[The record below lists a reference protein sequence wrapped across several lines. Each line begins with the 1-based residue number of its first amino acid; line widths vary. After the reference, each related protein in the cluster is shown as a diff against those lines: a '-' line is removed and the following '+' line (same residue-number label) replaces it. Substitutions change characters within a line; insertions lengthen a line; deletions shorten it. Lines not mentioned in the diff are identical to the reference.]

1 MRQEKYQYLTVKFKD
16 TKNYRQFYKY
26 KTKNWNF
33 QLIKRKFIYKLLLRI
48 QWIWYNDFHDARR
61 ASPKFTKQFSE
72 NNSPLNKVINERRAK
87 DHQLLE
93 EICQKQGVPVELVEQ
108 LLQIEKDK
116 SGLMRRNNLFKDI
129 DIALKNYLK
138 RQENEANF
146 AVAV

>member
-1 MRQEKYQYLTVKFKD
+1 MTQEKYQYLTVKVKD

-48 QWIWYNDFHDARR
+48 QWIWYHDFHDARR
-61 ASPKFTKQFSE
+61 ASPKFTKKFSE

-93 EICQKQGVPVELVEQ
+93 EICREQGVPVELVEQ

-116 SGLMRRNNLFKDI
+116 SRSDAPQQSFKAI
-129 DIALKNYLK
+129 DM
-138 RQENEANF
+138 ANF
-146 AVAV
+146 LTHFCFGS